1 MLPEVFLVNRNNY
14 QLGSNDFILN
24 EKADDLMN
32 NICFLGNER
41 VYAKRFP
48 LFSTI
53 KYDDID
59 EDELIMHI
67 EELEKLYSQ
76 VKPIHHHAHLYV
88 LSNDGEWFHVYPNDT
103 QYGTE
108 PITSAPVS
116 GGRTALEALVNA
128 WKIWSIPPV
137 LVLNSNHYCP
147 NVSISTIL
155 KEVDK
160 NVH

>member
-1 MLPEVFLVNRNNY
+1 MNRDDY
-14 QLGSNDFILN
+14 QLGSDDFILN

-41 VYAKRFP
+41 IYAKRFP

-67 EELEKLYSQ
+67 EELEKIYSQ
-76 VKPIHHHAHLYV
+76 VNPTHHRAHPYV
-88 LSNDGEWFHVYPNDT
+88 LSDNSGWFHVFHNDT
-103 QYGTE
+103 EYGTD
-108 PITSAPVS
+108 INNSAPIA
-116 GGRTALEALVNA
+116 GGKTPIEALKNA
-128 WKIWSIPPV
+128 WKVWSIPPV
-137 LVLNSNHYCP
+137 LVLNSSHYCP
-147 NVSISTIL
+147 DVSISNIL
-155 KEVDK
+155 REVDK